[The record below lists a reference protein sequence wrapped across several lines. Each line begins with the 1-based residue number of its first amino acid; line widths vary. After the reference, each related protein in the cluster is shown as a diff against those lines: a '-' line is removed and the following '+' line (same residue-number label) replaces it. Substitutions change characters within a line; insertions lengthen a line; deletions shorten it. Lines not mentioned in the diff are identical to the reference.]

1 MGDLKTQIADATKVA
16 MKAREKQQVA
26 ALRLVNA
33 EIQRV
38 EIDERKDL
46 TEDDVIGVLN
56 RMLKQRHDSLTQFR
70 DAGRSDLADQEQF
83 EIDIIRSFMP
93 EPLSEA
99 EVDALV
105 ETTIAAV
112 GATSMQ
118 DMGNVMGKLK
128 AEARGRADMGSL
140 SAKVKA
146 KLG

>member
-46 TEDDVIGVLN
+46 TDDDVIGVLN
-56 RMLKQRHDSLTQFR
+56 RMLKQRNDSLNQFQ

-83 EIDIIRSFMP
+83 EIDLIRTFMP

-118 DMGNVMGKLK
+118 DMGKVMGKLK
-128 AEARGRADMGSL
+128 AEAHGRADMGSL